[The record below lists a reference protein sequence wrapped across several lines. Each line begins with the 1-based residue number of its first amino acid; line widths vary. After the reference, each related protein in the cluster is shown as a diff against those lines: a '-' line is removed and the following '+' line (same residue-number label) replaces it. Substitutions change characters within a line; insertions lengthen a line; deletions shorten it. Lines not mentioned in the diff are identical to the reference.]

1 MSCNTCCKTFSIIR
15 KEKGCPSCGFSYC
28 SKCLNYK
35 LFLPKLNS
43 EAKVCGKCKN
53 NLNSKLKVIEP
64 PAAYF
69 KRIENPDVVVGQ
81 EMNINKNDPVE
92 EEIRKRLLN
101 LKEDKPN
108 SSKCSDQDIAE
119 RLKKLKDIPST
130 SQAQLEQRLANIKEV
145 PIESIQSKPVLPT
158 TDLRT
163 EEEQANDLL
172 RQYLAHASMDKK
184 YEDEFKTKINDIEGR
199 LNKLKDEPTTSN
211 SISRTDMDV
220 MESKDELIRKIID
233 KAKVEV
239 DDEVASPINN
249 ELPFCEICN
258 EDAVM
263 RCLGCKYLFCKLCFM
278 EHKDDDDGCDTY
290 EKYTAPQNF

>member
-1 MSCNTCCKTFSIIR
+1 MSCNTCCKAFSIIR
-15 KEKGCPSCGFSYC
+15 KEKGCPNCGFSYC

-35 LFLPKLNS
+35 IFLPKLNF

-53 NLNSKLKVIEP
+53 TLNSNHKVIEP

-69 KRIENPDVVVGQ
+69 KRIENPNVVIGQ
-81 EMNINKNDPVE
+81 EMDVNKNDPVE
-92 EEIRKRLLN
+92 EEIRKRLLK
-101 LKEDKPN
+101 LKEEKLN
-108 SSKCSDQDIAE
+108 SSECSDKDIAE

-130 SQAQLEQRLANIKEV
+130 SQAQIEQRLANIKEV
-145 PIESIQSKPVLPT
+145 PIQSIQSKPALPT
-158 TDLRT
+158 PDIRT

-172 RQYLAHASMDKK
+172 RQYMAHASMDKK
-184 YEDEFKTKINDIEGR
+184 YEDEFNSKINDIEGR
-199 LNKLKDEPTTSN
+199 LYKLKGQQTASN
-211 SISRTDMDV
+211 SISRTDMV
-220 MESKDELIRKIID
+220 LMESEDELIRKIID
-233 KAKVEV
+233 KAKVES

-278 EHKDDDDGCDTY
+278 EHKDDDDGCDKY
-290 EKYTAPQNF
+290 EKYTAP

>member
-1 MSCNTCCKTFSIIR
+1 MLK
-15 KEKGCPSCGFSYC
+15 KGCPGCGFSYC

-35 LFLPKLNS
+35 IFLPKLNS

-53 NLNSKLKVIEP
+53 TLNSNHKVIEP

-69 KRIENPDVVVGQ
+69 KRIENPNVVIGQ
-81 EMNINKNDPVE
+81 EMDVNKNDPVE
-92 EEIRKRLLN
+92 EEIRKRLLK
-101 LKEDKPN
+101 LKEEKLN
-108 SSKCSDQDIAE
+108 SSECSDKDIAE

-130 SQAQLEQRLANIKEV
+130 SQAQIEQRLANIKEV

-158 TDLRT
+158 PDLRT

-172 RQYLAHASMDKK
+172 IQYMAHASMDKK
-184 YEDEFKTKINDIEGR
+184 YEDEFKSKINDIEGR
-199 LNKLKDEPTTSN
+199 LYKLKGQQTASY
-211 SISRTDMDV
+211 SISRTDMV
-220 MESKDELIRKIID
+220 LMESEDELIRKIID
-233 KAKVEV
+233 KAKVES

-278 EHKDDDDGCDTY
+278 EHKDDDDGCDKY
-290 EKYTAPQNF
+290 EKYTAP

>member
-1 MSCNTCCKTFSIIR
+1 MSCNTCCKTFSMIR
-15 KEKGCPSCGFSYC
+15 KEKGCPGCGFSYC

-35 LFLPKLNS
+35 IFLPKLNS

-53 NLNSKLKVIEP
+53 TLNSNHKVIEP

-69 KRIENPDVVVGQ
+69 KRIENPNVVIGQ
-81 EMNINKNDPVE
+81 EMDVNKNDPVE
-92 EEIRKRLLN
+92 EEIRKRLLK
-101 LKEDKPN
+101 LKEEKLN
-108 SSKCSDQDIAE
+108 SSECSDKDIAE

-130 SQAQLEQRLANIKEV
+130 SQAQIEQRLANIKEV

-158 TDLRT
+158 PDLRT

-172 RQYLAHASMDKK
+172 IQYMAHASMDKK
-184 YEDEFKTKINDIEGR
+184 YEDEFKSKINDIEGR
-199 LNKLKDEPTTSN
+199 LYKLKGQQTASY
-211 SISRTDMDV
+211 SISRTDMV
-220 MESKDELIRKIID
+220 LMESEDELIRKIID
-233 KAKVEV
+233 KAKVES

-278 EHKDDDDGCDTY
+278 EHKDDDDGCDKY
-290 EKYTAPQNF
+290 EKYTAP